1 MGMSAAHGA
10 PEISLATFNLLD
22 TRRPGLFWFD
32 HAHDITVGI
41 LTPATLPGWGLG
53 RAPFTHL
60 SESRSAVTTIICN
73 VPTYLTPA
81 LVEMTD
87 NCRVELRLL
96 QL

>member
-10 PEISLATFNLLD
+10 PEISLATFNFLD
-22 TRRPGLFWFD
+22 TRLPKSFWFD

-41 LTPATLPGWGLG
+41 LTPATQVGVGRGLV

-60 SESRSAVTTIICN
+60 SESRSAVTSK
-73 VPTYLTPA
+73 LFLAPA